1 MNEDRV
7 ALQKLVT
14 TIGEKCRMCYTC
26 VRECPAKA
34 IQIIDGQAKV
44 IETRCIGCGNCVTV
58 CSQNAKQIQSGI
70 EVAEALLA
78 GPAPVAAI
86 VAPSYPAEFDDVGA
100 AALVATLRRL
110 GFTSVHEVAFG
121 ADLVARAYARL
132 LLEDDGRY
140 IATTCPAVVSYVRK
154 YHPELL
160 DRLAPIV
167 SPMIAVARALHKTH
181 GPGLKLVFVGPC
193 IAKKGE
199 AEYEQFEGEVDAVLT
214 YGELRTLLEQR
225 GLDLAAFETADDDFD
240 PPRGSLGGLFPIT
253 RGLLQAA
260 GLTEDLLRGDIVSAD
275 GRENLVDAIVE
286 FKTGETEARLL
297 DILCC
302 EGCIMGPGY
311 SEPEPV
317 FKRRSDVSREA
328 RERRATFDE
337 EAWEAA
343 MRAYDDVD
351 LRRTFKAY
359 DQRFDRVPDPEE
371 LREILARMNKLT
383 PEDELD
389 CGACGYETCRDHA
402 VAISQGLAEV
412 EMCLPYSVEELRKTV
427 EELRESHR
435 SLESTK
441 EALVKSEKLASMGQL
456 AAGIAHEVNN
466 PLGILLLHANLL
478 LEDCEQQ
485 SADHEDLELIVNQAN
500 RCKRIISGL
509 LNFARQNRV
518 VRQPTDLGALVAE
531 VLRTVPAEEG
541 VEIAVDDR
549 LEDPTAEL
557 DADQIVQVLVNLVTN
572 AQQAMPDGGRIT
584 VTLED
589 TEDEISFS
597 VADTGHG
604 IADEHFDKLFSP
616 FFTTKQVGKG
626 TGLGLAV
633 THGIVKMHRGQITV
647 ESNADPQRGPTFTTF
662 KIVLPRRESG
672 VSVPVSLQGI
682 DGGAEA

>member
-1 MNEDRV
+1 VNEDRV

-34 IQIIDGQAKV
+34 IQIIDGQANV

-70 EVAEALLA
+70 EDTETLLS
-78 GPAPVAAI
+78 GPGTVAAI
-86 VAPSYPAEFDDVGA
+86 VAPSYPAEFDDVDAG
-100 AALVATLRRL
+100 ALVAALRNL
-110 GFTSVHEVAFG
+110 GFAGVHEVAFG

-140 IATTCPAVVSYVRK
+140 IATACPAVVSYVRK

-167 SPMIAVARALHKTH
+167 SPMIALARALHATH

-199 AEYEQFEGEVDAVLT
+199 AQYEQFDGEVDAVLT
-214 YGELRTLLEQR
+214 YAELRALLERR
-225 GLDLAAFETADDDFD
+225 GLDLAALGGDDDFD
-240 PPRGSLGGLFPIT
+240 PPHGSLGGLFPIT

-275 GRENLVDAIVE
+275 GRENLVDAIEE
-286 FKTGETEARLL
+286 FENGETEARLL

-311 SEPEPV
+311 SEREPV

-328 RERRATFDE
+328 RRRQAGFDE
-337 EAWEAA
+337 QAWEAA
-343 MRAYDDVD
+343 MREHDALD
-351 LRRTFKAY
+351 LSRTFHAY
-359 DQRFDRVPDPEE
+359 DQRFDQAPTPAE
-371 LREILARMNKLT
+371 LREILARMNKFG
-383 PEDELD
+383 PADELD

-402 VAISQGLAEV
+402 IAISQGLAEV

-478 LEDCEQQ
+478 LEECEEKSETQ
-485 SADHEDLELIVNQAN
+485 EDLELIVNQAN

-518 VRQPTDLGALVAE
+518 VRQPTDLAALVAE
-531 VLRTVPAEEG
+531 VLRTVPAEDG

-549 LEDPTAEL
+549 LEDPTAEI
-557 DADQIVQVLVNLVTN
+557 DADQIVQVLVNLITN

-584 VTLED
+584 VALED
-589 TEDEISFS
+589 TDDEISIS
-597 VADTGHG
+597 VTDTGHG
-604 IADEHFDKLFSP
+604 IPEEHFDKLFSP

-633 THGIVKMHRGQITV
+633 THGIVKMHRGQISV
-647 ESNADPQRGPTFTTF
+647 DSNAVPERGPTYTTF